1 MAKGKRK
8 RVVKPVVEKKPV
20 QEPVVK
26 EKTIYEEFPVTTLN
40 QNDASLL
47 KEIFELSNNVAALI
61 KDYAEKV
68 IIVKQMR
75 LSAKS
80 ILDEK
85 QPLMIQVAKN
95 LFKTE
100 KDYKKLSKSIKDQ
113 ANIVEKQLIL
123 VKGQIAHRYEDYV
136 SALIRHNRYI
146 ETIVKD
152 AELKSITG
160 HRPDVETQEE
170 EKVLFEKEFDDMT
183 DADIKELKDLNR
195 TISKKKG
202 V

>member
-20 QEPVVK
+20 QEIVVK

-160 HRPDVETQEE
+160 HRPDKETKEE
-170 EKVLFEKEFDDMT
+170 EKVLFKKEFDDMT

-195 TISKKKG
+195 TLSKKKG

>member
-183 DADIKELKDLNR
+183 DADIKELKDLNK

>member
-20 QEPVVK
+20 QEIVVK

-160 HRPDVETQEE
+160 HRPDKETKEE

-195 TISKKKG
+195 TLSKKKG

>member
-1 MAKGKRK
+1 MAKAKRK
-8 RVVKPVVEKKPV
+8 CVVKPVVEKKPV
-20 QEPVVK
+20 QEIVVK

-160 HRPDVETQEE
+160 HRPDKETKEE
-170 EKVLFEKEFDDMT
+170 EKVLFKKEFDDMT

-195 TISKKKG
+195 TLSKKKG